1 MKETDSRDR
10 LSDHHHD
17 TNTTLPIVTVTVLP
31 YEMCPRDECTS
42 RVRTKEISMYER
54 PSFTTSPSSSS
65 SSSLS
70 FDPCKVITKYRRSVA
85 AVSIQGNNK
94 TIRSPSSL
102 ATTIQYLMHHIYIRI
117 VHQSSSFRSKLEFIE
132 DRIRA
137 VQVELVQQQASSSL
151 LSSSEM
157 QTIQKTIQYN
167 ITKYY
172 IITLYIM
179 SEDAN
184 TAAATTTNQCKYE
197 TTFAQRA
204 LQTSIYSYLN
214 YIETTATTTSSSNS
228 SKMMD
233 DEMMAYFLLTQ
244 FNQQLLQQ
252 SLPQND
258 DEYSTFWYNVT
269 ESYRKL
275 TSSSS
280 LDDNAANQLLLLQ
293 QPFTRYVLDIIRHYV
308 NGQYQTALQMIR
320 YVASSSSRTT
330 DSSSYYTTGDW
341 RRFRIVLRCS
351 LAATY
356 VRMRYQII
364 TVWNRSAR
372 PNEVVPLPE
381 VARLLCYHHHR
392 HHHHPMHGH
401 PNPSN
406 ITTTTTTNTATKTLN
421 ETNGPLSSSPPLP
434 SLGWQECYQ
443 FCQMLQVPLT
453 SSNTTKDDGDGHDPL
468 VRSEQLS
475 HVGVIFKVN
484 AIPSLDQILQN
495 ATACRVRTMDMEQS
509 LFTRHDDDDD
519 AAPTTYTSSDGVV
532 VPTPEWFYK
541 NHIFF

>member
-1 MKETDSRDR
+1 
-10 LSDHHHD
+10 
-17 TNTTLPIVTVTVLP
+17 
-31 YEMCPRDECTS
+31 
-42 RVRTKEISMYER
+42 MYER

-65 SSSLS
+65 SSSSSS

-94 TIRSPSSL
+94 TIRSPSAL

-117 VHQSSSFRSKLEFIE
+117 VHQPSSFRSKLEFIE

-184 TAAATTTNQCKYE
+184 TAATTTTTNQCKYE

-214 YIETTATTTSSSNS
+214 YIETTTTTSSSNS

-280 LDDNAANQLLLLQ
+280 SLDDNAANQLLLLQ

-308 NGQYQTALQMIR
+308 NGQYQTTLQMIR

-330 DSSSYYTTGDW
+330 DLSSYYTTGDW

-381 VARLLCYHHHR
+381 VARLLCYHHH

-421 ETNGPLSSSPPLP
+421 ETNGPLSSSPSPPLP

-509 LFTRHDDDDD
+509 LFTRHGDDNDDT
-519 AAPTTYTSSDGVV
+519 APDTYTSSDGVV
-532 VPTPEWFYK
+532 VPTPEWYYK